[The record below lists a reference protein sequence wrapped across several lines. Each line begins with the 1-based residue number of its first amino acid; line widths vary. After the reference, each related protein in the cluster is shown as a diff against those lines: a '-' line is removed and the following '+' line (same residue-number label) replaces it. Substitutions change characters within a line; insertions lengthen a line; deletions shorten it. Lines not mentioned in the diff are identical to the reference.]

1 MRCFSLLRT
10 VMCTLP
16 SQQLAVFALAHNT
29 YIACLLTAPKV
40 DIEWCFVEGRP
51 SAIHRLAAVLSARY
65 GSSTA
70 NSRRGSGT
78 RRGPISNAA
87 QLTASPRPS
96 FSSATSQHLK
106 LLRLGLFT
114 AGSAP
119 VTSCCSD
126 YWAGPRSGLGSQRAS
141 TSKLNA
147 AVRQPIAPLAPF
159 PKEALRPDKSTELAF
174 WGTPQSGD

>member
-87 QLTASPRPS
+87 QFDSVAKAKLLKCHFTAPQAPPIGVIHSRVGPCDIM
-96 FSSATSQHLK
+96 
-106 LLRLGLFT
+106 LLRLLGRAPQRTWEPKSLDQQ
-114 AGSAP
+114 AQCRSASADSSISSIP
-119 VTSCCSD
+119 KRGFATRQV
-126 YWAGPRSGLGSQRAS
+126 YRVGVLGDSAER
-141 TSKLNA
+141 
-147 AVRQPIAPLAPF
+147 
-159 PKEALRPDKSTELAF
+159 
-174 WGTPQSGD
+174 